1 MWPNYSLDS
10 LDMKPKEK
18 KSIRFNDKGQ
28 VVYDRKWERIL
39 GYMGTLVWSQHNV
52 PIQVQY
58 WNQVSDNVKEK
69 IWVLVLV
76 YVNYYSFNVI
86 FLKW

>member
-1 MWPNYSLDS
+1 MWPNCNLDL

-39 GYMGTLVWSQHNV
+39 GYMGTLV
-52 PIQVQY
+52 
-58 WNQVSDNVKEK
+58 
-69 IWVLVLV
+69 
-76 YVNYYSFNVI
+76 
-86 FLKW
+86 